1 MPVQFEPLYVGL
13 GDAEET
19 ILPLILIDMGVKWQQ
34 SPGSTL
40 YVDKNGRGD
49 LTNVREHL
57 NAALYRA
64 LLNWD
69 QPVTVVHPENRLQ

>member
-13 GDAEET
+13 DDAEET
-19 ILPLILIDMGVKWQQ
+19 ILPLILIDMEVKRQQ

-40 YVDKNGRGD
+40 YVDKNVGGD
-49 LTNVREHL
+49 LTNIREHL